1 MTQIFGTEKS
11 HIEVVV
17 VLTFLWILL
26 SCLLS
31 EIFLFTSLMFLF
43 SVTGFLKLFLAV
55 STFCHCFG
63 VEMRGFRG
71 RDKERHCYRT

>member
-43 SVTGFLKLFLAV
+43 SVTGFLKLF
-55 STFCHCFG
+55 FG
-63 VEMRGFRG
+63 SVNFLSLFWR
-71 RDKERHCYRT
+71 